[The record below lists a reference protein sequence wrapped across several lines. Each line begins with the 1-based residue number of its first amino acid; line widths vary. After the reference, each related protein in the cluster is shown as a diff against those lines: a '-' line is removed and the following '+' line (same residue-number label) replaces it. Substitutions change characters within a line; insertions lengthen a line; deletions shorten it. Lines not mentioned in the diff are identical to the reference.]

1 MGAALGRFLAAE
13 VQRLGMTPVETF
25 SAKLRRTSACA
36 GDWRAMLRV
45 VRSRQPSVDDCVV
58 FYKFDRQTGLWV
70 ASGCGSVTVLV
81 TPTPTPR

>member
-1 MGAALGRFLAAE
+1 
-13 VQRLGMTPVETF
+13 
-25 SAKLRRTSACA
+25 
-36 GDWRAMLRV
+36 MLRV